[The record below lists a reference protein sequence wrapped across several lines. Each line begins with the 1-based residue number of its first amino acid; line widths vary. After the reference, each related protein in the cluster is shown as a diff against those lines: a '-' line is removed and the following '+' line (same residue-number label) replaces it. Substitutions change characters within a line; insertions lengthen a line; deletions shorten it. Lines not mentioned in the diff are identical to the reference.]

1 MSITFYSF
9 HINVRSA
16 IILLPHR
23 ISSCSVTHEMRYA
36 LIKRCNEMGL
46 SFIVSP
52 FEADAQMARLAQTG
66 IVDLIITE
74 DSAAREHIQS

>member
-16 IILLPHR
+16 IILLPHK
-23 ISSCSVTHEMRYA
+23 ISSCSVTHEMRV
-36 LIKRCNEMGL
+36 IKRCNEMGL

>member
-1 MSITFYSF
+1 
-9 HINVRSA
+9 
-16 IILLPHR
+16 
-23 ISSCSVTHEMRYA
+23 
-36 LIKRCNEMGL
+36 MGL